1 MSIYGGYHGE
11 RIFKIKDDEIN
22 YPITALCWKPT
33 SILSSEA
40 QNFKALSADGR
51 ILQWRPKY
59 QTETK
64 TLIVSEKNS
73 Y

>member
-1 MSIYGGYHGE
+1 M
-11 RIFKIKDDEIN
+11 N